1 MPHCGTKQCLIS
13 GYDVMCCDVHPPSS
27 IAHIQSTIP
36 TPSFDTLYLYPL
48 YIQLCRESW
57 FYVIVIDQAKF
68 TETTV
73 HRSTSHSNGR
83 HYPDAEPTTV
93 HRAHHI
99 SMGHIILTQNQQQS
113 TGAHHI
119 PMGHI
124 ILTQNQQLCIL
135 TCLSLLSKELS
146 NDIVIVLFWFLL
158 FKPTED
164 QTDNRPHSK
173 QARRQSYNRH
183 GMYLQ
188 KEKYMTSLKTPKTGV
203 MRCHK

>member
-1 MPHCGTKQCLIS
+1 MGQIILTQNQQ
-13 GYDVMCCDVHPPSS
+13 
-27 IAHIQSTIP
+27 QST
-36 TPSFDTLYLYPL
+36 
-48 YIQLCRESW
+48 
-57 FYVIVIDQAKF
+57 
-68 TETTV
+68 
-73 HRSTSHSNGR
+73 G
-83 HYPDAEPTTV
+83 
-93 HRAHHI
+93 AHHI
-99 SMGHIILTQNQQQS
+99 PMGHIILTQGHIILTHNQQQSTGAHHIPMGHIILTQNQQQSTGAHHIPMGQIILTQNQQQS

-183 GMYLQ
+183 GMYL
-188 KEKYMTSLKTPKTGV
+188 
-203 MRCHK
+203 